1 METLNRSLDWLYFG
15 VITPFFR
22 GIGWLLS
29 LVFIRPLAWMHTPIW
44 LHVALLGT
52 LTAVFS
58 LQIRRLLGVDEKV
71 AKFNA
76 MFAEKRRRQKNLQF
90 IPDKYSREALYRV
103 TDDELNNDFNTYL
116 ANHYARY
123 VTVYLLPVFLILAW
137 LNTVFS
143 DSFLRHVV
151 GIPYAI
157 GVPANRF
164 DIQGLTV
171 TAVFLLSY
179 IVSLMVGFFV
189 KRKTTEN
196 ATK

>member
-1 METLNRSLDWLYFG
+1 METLNRLLDWLYFG
-15 VITPFFR
+15 VVTPLFH
-22 GIGWLLS
+22 GIGWMLS
-29 LVFIRPLAWMHTPIW
+29 LVFIRPLVWLHTPIW

-58 LQIRRLLGVDEKV
+58 LQIRRLLGVEEKV

-76 MFAEKRRRQKNLQF
+76 MFAEKRRRQQNLQF
-90 IPDKYSREALYRV
+90 IPDKYSREALYHV
-103 TDDELNNDFNTYL
+103 TDDELNHDFNTYL

-123 VTVYLLPVFLILAW
+123 VTVYLLPVFLTLAW
-137 LNTVFS
+137 LNTIFS
-143 DSFLRHVV
+143 ASFLRHAV

-157 GVPANRF
+157 GLPENRF

-171 TAVFLLSY
+171 TAVFLLAY

-189 KRKTTEN
+189 KCKLR
-196 ATK
+196 